1 MATKPKTMITPRA
14 KYPDKTEKFLTD
26 VKVAL
31 ETLDDEVG
39 SLSENTRSGAYKNF
53 LESYR
58 DALILLWNPAHFT
71 SIKTVLVQTA

>member
-1 MATKPKTMITPRA
+1 MATKPKTTITPRA

-39 SLSENTRSGAYKNF
+39 SLSETRRVQPTRTF
-53 LESYR
+53 
-58 DALILLWNPAHFT
+58 WNLTGMP
-71 SIKTVLVQTA
+71 